1 MVCIDK
7 VSSFIC
13 LAVECILKL
22 SLFLLSKRAVVSMFA
37 LQSLDITHDN
47 VNALLLASTLVGSV
61 DHVNMC

>member
-1 MVCIDK
+1 MY
-7 VSSFIC
+7 
-13 LAVECILKL
+13 
-22 SLFLLSKRAVVSMFA
+22 A